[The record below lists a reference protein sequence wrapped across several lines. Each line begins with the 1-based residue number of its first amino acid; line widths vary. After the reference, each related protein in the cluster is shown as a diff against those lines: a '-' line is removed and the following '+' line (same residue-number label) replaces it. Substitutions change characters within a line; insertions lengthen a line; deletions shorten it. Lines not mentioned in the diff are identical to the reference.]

1 MGLYPPRRDSGEP
14 LVKQFIMDQNSGN
27 KLNAIDIHPATIDI
41 SNSEIDFAPEE
52 TMSGLGLTDQPL
64 N

>member
-1 MGLYPPRRDSGEP
+1 
-14 LVKQFIMDQNSGN
+14 VKQFIRDQNSGN

>member
-1 MGLYPPRRDSGEP
+1 
-14 LVKQFIMDQNSGN
+14 MDQKSRN

-41 SNSEIDFAPEE
+41 DNSGIDFAPEE